1 MRKSIL
7 SAIVALASV
16 FVRGAHVDPAL
27 LGSLVDLTTDD
38 ASKVAYNP
46 SSGWDGSPEKLF
58 DNDSNTLV
66 KRWTVPYDIAYTFD
80 AATVVNSYRL
90 TVQKDPSN
98 RAPGVWTFCG
108 SNDFDGDFTT
118 ATWVELDSQTTTG
131 WTVNESR
138 IYFFDN
144 TTAYKTY
151 AIRVTSNANPNNN
164 SVILQELELFNA
176 TVKIDVTGNPAEFGD
191 FSYEPEYALP
201 GASVTMSSFE
211 GTWNNQIGT
220 VSTTCSGYRLY
231 TRNFSGDWTFWQEG
245 AGTEATFT
253 MPSAQ
258 VKVEW
263 QFETTYPTG
272 ENAVYVSTTGN
283 DADTGISSDHAF
295 ATITHALAALG
306 HAGGRVYLADGTYC
320 ESTLNDDI
328 AVSNAVEIV
337 GLSADAS
344 KVTVKPADKNH
355 RAFVLNHPK
364 AILRRLTIDAGLSA
378 NNNTT
383 SGDNAR
389 GGCVYLTD
397 GEILDCIVT
406 GTFNRNGGAYGSV
419 YMDGGHVARCHFTGC
434 YMRGAGLC
442 VYANGGLIEDCLFS
456 GNAWTGNNDGT
467 FMVELAGPA
476 TLLNCTVADNH
487 MRAASGVK
495 ATHANSR
502 VINCII
508 AGNTSLNDLTG
519 YVYGGHGECFV
530 NCLTDL
536 EIPSSSGCLV
546 AENVGFVDSANGDF
560 RITVSSPAFE
570 AGMDRTGYSTSST
583 DKDGNTRVVGTAV
596 DIGCYENKQDEFV
609 CAFSAT
615 ASGKI
620 TPVTASFAA
629 VVFKAPEGSLEYV
642 WDFGDGETETVVN
655 SATVQHIYRTGG
667 TFTVTLTVSGSGE
680 SASKTEVSFFKF
692 SPPVIYTS
700 PDNANAAE
708 PYDTEATA
716 ASKLA
721 TAVEF
726 AEDGAKIV
734 MLPGL
739 YCQGRNDSV
748 KVEKAISILGST
760 GRPTDVIVSNTVFNS
775 DLRVMQLHNEHA
787 LVAGLTMSNGRT
799 GANNGHGATLF
810 FNNGGGTVSNC
821 IIRSGIA
828 GGWASWAGGVSINN
842 GLLTHSIV
850 TGSFTTC
857 PQQNANASWSALA
870 VYLNGTNARMEN
882 CLVTDV
888 TAVEVERTGNGE
900 ATCMGPLV
908 AVNKGRLANCTVA
921 VDYQHRDGTST
932 QSGFSFDGG
941 AAIYCASGASV
952 VNCVATGFK
961 RDGGA
966 VVPFGGAG
974 TFTSCAGDAAVDGVD
989 SIVGTPAAFFMDA
1002 SNGKYHPRVG
1012 GPLMNAGTDVALA
1025 SSTDIQGHP
1034 RVVGKAIDIG
1044 CYEQNLAG
1052 MTIILR

>member
-27 LGSLVDLTTDD
+27 LGSRVDLTTDD

-434 YMRGAGLC
+434 YMPDSA
-442 VYANGGLIEDCLFS
+442 S
-456 GNAWTGNNDGT
+456 
-467 FMVELAGPA
+467 
-476 TLLNCTVADNH
+476 
-487 MRAASGVK
+487 MRMAAS
-495 ATHANSR
+495 SR
-502 VINCII
+502 
-508 AGNTSLNDLTG
+508 
-519 YVYGGHGECFV
+519 
-530 NCLTDL
+530 
-536 EIPSSSGCLV
+536 
-546 AENVGFVDSANGDF
+546 
-560 RITVSSPAFE
+560 
-570 AGMDRTGYSTSST
+570 
-583 DKDGNTRVVGTAV
+583 
-596 DIGCYENKQDEFV
+596 
-609 CAFSAT
+609 
-615 ASGKI
+615 
-620 TPVTASFAA
+620 TASF
-629 VVFKAPEGSLEYV
+629 PETPGRATTTARSWWSLRGLPRFSTAR
-642 WDFGDGETETVVN
+642 W
-655 SATVQHIYRTGG
+655 RT
-667 TFTVTLTVSGSGE
+667 
-680 SASKTEVSFFKF
+680 
-692 SPPVIYTS
+692 
-700 PDNANAAE
+700 
-708 PYDTEATA
+708 
-716 ASKLA
+716 
-721 TAVEF
+721 
-726 AEDGAKIV
+726 
-734 MLPGL
+734 
-739 YCQGRNDSV
+739 
-748 KVEKAISILGST
+748 
-760 GRPTDVIVSNTVFNS
+760 
-775 DLRVMQLHNEHA
+775 
-787 LVAGLTMSNGRT
+787 
-799 GANNGHGATLF
+799 
-810 FNNGGGTVSNC
+810 
-821 IIRSGIA
+821 
-828 GGWASWAGGVSINN
+828 
-842 GLLTHSIV
+842 
-850 TGSFTTC
+850 TTC
-857 PQQNANASWSALA
+857 
-870 VYLNGTNARMEN
+870 
-882 CLVTDV
+882 
-888 TAVEVERTGNGE
+888 
-900 ATCMGPLV
+900 
-908 AVNKGRLANCTVA
+908 GR
-921 VDYQHRDGTST
+921 R
-932 QSGFSFDGG
+932 
-941 AAIYCASGASV
+941 
-952 VNCVATGFK
+952 
-961 RDGGA
+961 
-966 VVPFGGAG
+966 
-974 TFTSCAGDAAVDGVD
+974 
-989 SIVGTPAAFFMDA
+989 PA
-1002 SNGKYHPRVG
+1002 
-1012 GPLMNAGTDVALA
+1012 
-1025 SSTDIQGHP
+1025 
-1034 RVVGKAIDIG
+1034 
-1044 CYEQNLAG
+1044 
-1052 MTIILR
+1052 